1 MSVAKPQLRGL
12 LQNQIKKNL
21 IISGVLVT
29 ALVVAVKVLRND
41 PKKRDYAEFYKNYD
55 PEAAFQRMVAG
66 GYMQCVEKRD

>member
-1 MSVAKPQLRGL
+1 MSIAKPQLRGL

-21 IISGVLVT
+21 LISGVFVT
-29 ALVVAVKVLRND
+29 VVMVAVQVFRNE

-55 PEAAFQRMVAG
+55 PEAVFQRMVAG